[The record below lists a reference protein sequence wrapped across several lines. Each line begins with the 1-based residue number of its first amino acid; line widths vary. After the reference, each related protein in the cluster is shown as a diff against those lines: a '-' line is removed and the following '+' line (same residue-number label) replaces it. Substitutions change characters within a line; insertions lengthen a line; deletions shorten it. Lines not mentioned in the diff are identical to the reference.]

1 MNVWVFSDNVS
12 RLGDVVGG
20 AKSFSDSV
28 SALVVG
34 DESSAKTAFSYGVSD
49 VILAKSDDMV
59 ENLAPSFAEF
69 LKDKSGLV
77 LMPNTKRTKAMAS
90 LLGGLL
96 NVGVSTEVSEIT
108 LKDECI
114 VCKKML
120 YGGIAVGS
128 EIIRSKLAIVVVNSG
143 TFEPV
148 LPNFSTDDKSPKEI
162 EILANK
168 NQIKCL
174 KKLPKQ
180 SNSVDLNK
188 AKKIVAI
195 GRGVAKQSDLALI
208 RELCEILGAEL
219 GCSRPIAETEKWLE
233 QSRYIGISSVMPK
246 PEIYIAFG
254 ISGQVQHMVGVKDAG
269 KIIVVNKDKNAPI
282 FDYADYGIVGDLY
295 KVIPALINAL
305 K

>member
-1 MNVWVFSDNVS
+1 MNVWAFSDNVS
-12 RLGDVVGG
+12 RLGDIVGG
-20 AKSFSDSV
+20 AKSFGSV
-28 SALVVG
+28 NALVVG
-34 DESSAKTAFSYGVSD
+34 DESSAKRAFSYGVNE
-49 VILAKSDDMV
+49 VFLAKSDDMF

-96 NVGVSTEVSEIT
+96 NVGVSTEVSEI
-108 LKDECI
+108 LLENDCV

-128 EIIRSKLAIVVVNSG
+128 EKISSKLAIVVVNSG

-148 LPNFSTDDKSPKEI
+148 LPNSDANKEPKEI

-174 KKLPKQ
+174 KKLPKN

-188 AKKIVAI
+188 AKRIVAI
-195 GRGVAKQSDLALI
+195 GRGVANESDLALI
-208 RELCEILGAEL
+208 RELCDVLGAEL

-233 QSRYIGISSVMPK
+233 QDRYIGISSVMPK

-254 ISGQVQHMVGVKDAG
+254 ISGQVQHMVGVKDSG
-269 KIIVVNKDKNAPI
+269 RIIAINKDKNAPI